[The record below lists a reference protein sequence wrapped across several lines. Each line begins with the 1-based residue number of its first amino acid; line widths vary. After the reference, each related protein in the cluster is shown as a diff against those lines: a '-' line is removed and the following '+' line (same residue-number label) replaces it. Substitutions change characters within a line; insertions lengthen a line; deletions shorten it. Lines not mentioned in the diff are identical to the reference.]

1 MACWR
6 WNNHDWGGKCLRSA
20 GELGLDLN
28 LIYNAIFHHK
38 FHFTR
43 DRNTFQNLN
52 FIETFVNIY
61 YSDCGK
67 QENNHQEHG

>member
-6 WNNHDWGGKCLRSA
+6 WNNHDWGEGGLRSA

-28 LIYNAIFHHK
+28 LVYNVIPHHK
-38 FHFTR
+38 FCFTR
-43 DRNTFQNLN
+43 DWNTFHLN
-52 FIETFVNIY
+52 FIETFGNIC

-67 QENNHQEHG
+67 QDNSHQEHG